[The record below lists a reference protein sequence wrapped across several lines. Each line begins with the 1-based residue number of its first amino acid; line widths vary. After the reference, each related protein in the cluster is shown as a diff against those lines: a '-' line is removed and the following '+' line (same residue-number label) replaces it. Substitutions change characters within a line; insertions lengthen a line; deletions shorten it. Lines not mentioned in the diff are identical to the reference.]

1 VKRIASVLAASNS
14 TVFCCAHS
22 IVIFPHSSSIS
33 VISLLLLPDAIQDM
47 SSVKD
52 SPVAPIFCS
61 AWPNTPEMYIAN
73 RTGNTG
79 KPWYLLFSC
88 LPYGY

>member
-22 IVIFPHSSSIS
+22 MVIFPHSSNIS
-33 VISLLLLPDAIQDM
+33 VISLMLLPDAIQDM

-52 SPVAPIFCS
+52 SPVAPVFCS
-61 AWPNTPEMYIAN
+61 AWSNTPEMYIAN
-73 RTGNTG
+73 RTGGTG
-79 KPWYLLFSC
+79 ESWCLLVSC
-88 LPYGY
+88 LPHGY